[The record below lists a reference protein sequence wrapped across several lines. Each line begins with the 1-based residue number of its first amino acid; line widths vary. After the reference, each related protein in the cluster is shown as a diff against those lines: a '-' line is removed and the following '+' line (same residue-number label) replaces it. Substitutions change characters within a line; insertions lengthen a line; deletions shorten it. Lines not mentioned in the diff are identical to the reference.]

1 MHPSTLSPEFRNM
14 WGDLQPKLPKIPSKR
29 SSLRIPMTA
38 WRRTYCAIKSE
49 CWCGRIV
56 GSTRCQ
62 RARAHFKTTWWG
74 LVTPTIKTQMSTL
87 RPCSC
92 PLINRINPKENRDLG
107 LGLWG
112 KPHKRGILYCRIL
125 IATWLKGSYTAAQ
138 TIRLTRCCTGCHHW
152 ISKSI
157 IINTYSSRI
166 VGSRVM
172 GMWKAWIWWRSMMCL
187 RSHYW
192 FDRENLIK
200 NSL

>member
-1 MHPSTLSPEFRNM
+1 M
-14 WGDLQPKLPKIPSKR
+14 WGDLQPKPPKIPSKR

-49 CWCGRIV
+49 CWCGLIV
-56 GSTRCQ
+56 GSTRCR
-62 RARAHFKTTWWG
+62 RARAHFKTIWWG
-74 LVTPTIKTQMSTL
+74 PVTPTIKTQMSTL

-92 PLINRINPKENRDLG
+92 PLINKISQTETRGLG

-112 KPHKRGILYCRIL
+112 KPHKRGILYYRIL
-125 IATWLKGSYTAAQ
+125 IATWLNRSCTTAQ

-152 ISKSI
+152 IIRSSNNK
-157 IINTYSSRI
+157 TCSRI

-172 GMWKAWIWWRSMMCL
+172 GMWGASIWWRSMCP

-192 FDRENLIK
+192 FDMLRDSLIR